1 MEGTPM
7 RGLIGGAARL
17 LVLGI
22 HTPLFGRVTPT
33 RLEVVSVQRGLGNDP
48 KTWLP
53 AIAELSA
60 KR

>member
-1 MEGTPM
+1 M

-22 HTPLFGRVTPT
+22 HTPLCGQVTPT
-33 RLEVVSVQRGLGNDP
+33 RLEVVSAQRGLGNDP

-53 AIAELSA
+53 VVAALPA